1 MVEYDPNNPL
11 SDKELDELADKDFD
25 MFLEYLDS
33 KTAYLKKFAKPLS
46 SFHTKRFAAMDSAL
60 KGTQI
65 TSEELKKAEEIG
77 KKNEKKISEQDAEKL
92 EEFEKKNP
100 KYRDEGIKN
109 IKTNRSQWFD

>member
-11 SDKELDELADKDFD
+11 SDKEMDELADKDFD

-46 SFHTKRFAAMDSAL
+46 SFHTKRFAALDSAL

-77 KKNEKKISEQDAEKL
+77 KKNEKKIAEQDAEKL